1 MVDSKLKSRKNR
13 ENIGIIGFMAT
24 GKSTIARILSK
35 KLRMEYIDLDKL
47 IEEKNGITIPEIF
60 SIHGEEYFR
69 GLEKEAVKEVSLM
82 ENTIVSYGGGV
93 CLDPDNIVVLKNKS
107 KIILLQARPEDI
119 LDRTKS
125 DDTRPLLTDKKNTQ
139 AIKEIMDSRAE
150 SYSRAADIV
159 IDTSGKSV
167 MNVIDEILKI
177 LNAREY

>member
-1 MVDSKLKSRKNR
+1 MVDRKLENRKNT

-24 GKSTIARILSK
+24 GKSTIARILSR

-69 GLEKEAVKEVSLM
+69 DLEKEAVKEVSHL

-107 KIILLQARPEDI
+107 KIILLQARAEDI
-119 LDRTKS
+119 LDRTRS
-125 DDTRPLLTDKKNTQ
+125 DHTRPLLTDKKNTE
-139 AIKEIMDSRAE
+139 AIRKIMDERAE

-167 MNVIDEILKI
+167 MNVIDEILKH
-177 LNAREY
+177 LNNK

>member
-1 MVDSKLKSRKNR
+1 MVDRKLENRKNR

-69 GLEKEAVKEVSLM
+69 GLEKEAVKEVSHL
-82 ENTIVSYGGGV
+82 ENKIISYGGGV
-93 CLDPDNIVVLKNKS
+93 CLDPENIKNLKNKS
-107 KIILLQARPEDI
+107 KIILLQARAKDV
-119 LDRTKS
+119 LDRTRS
-125 DDTRPLLTDKKNTQ
+125 DDSRPLLTDKENVEFIEK
-139 AIKEIMDSRAE
+139 IMDTRSKA
-150 SYSRAADIV
+150 YSRAADIV